1 MKLFNCHTHTLFSHD
16 GKGTIEELCRAA
28 EDNNL
33 SGFAVTDHCDCEYSE
48 DKTMLRNL
56 SLSYK
61 EAEKFKELY
70 KDKLIISKGI
80 EIGEALFNPAFAEN
94 IINSYDYDVIL
105 GSVHAVRIENFD
117 MPFSVID
124 FTAFPD
130 SFIDR
135 YVTQYFEDLLE
146 TAQSCDYDILCHLT
160 VVLRYI
166 VYKYKRNVGIN
177 KHLPVISG
185 ILKAVIKRDKTLEV
199 NTSGIG
205 DGYFMPDK
213 DIIRLY
219 KTLGGKR
226 ISLGSDAHSP
236 SDIRKG
242 LNEGAELLKS
252 LGFNELTFY
261 EERKPKTYKI

>member
-1 MKLFNCHTHTLFSHD
+1 MFSHD
-16 GKGTIEELCRAA
+16 GKGTIEELCKSA
-28 EDNNL
+28 EENSL
-33 SGFAVTDHCDCEYSE
+33 SGFAVTDHCDCEYSNDE
-48 DKTMLRNL
+48 SMLRNL
-56 SLSYK
+56 GLSYK
-61 EAEKFKELY
+61 EAEKFKEIY

-80 EIGEALFNPAFAEN
+80 EIGEALINPVFASN

-124 FTAFPD
+124 FRDVSA

-135 YVTQYFEDLLE
+135 YVTQYFADLLE

-166 VYKYKRNVGIN
+166 VYKYKRTVNIN
-177 KHLPVISG
+177 KHIPVITE
-185 ILKAVIKRDKTLEV
+185 ILKAVIRRDKTLEV
-199 NTSGIG
+199 NTSGIT

-213 DIIRLY
+213 DIIKLY

-226 ISLGSDAHSP
+226 IALGSDAHSP
-236 SDIRKG
+236 ADIRKG
-242 LNEGAELLKS
+242 LNEGAVMLKS
-252 LGFNELTFY
+252 IGFNELTFY
-261 EERKPKTYKI
+261 EDRKPKTYKI